1 MSKSLMQ
8 LCGLLHRRHL
18 LLHRLLVCSVAEGRI
33 LVCSCS
39 VAELLRP
46 LHLLLHRF
54 LQALHRMMLSLSQ
67 RLTFSMTFLLGLCCG
82 QELTGVARWWGGFS

>member
-1 MSKSLMQ
+1 
-8 LCGLLHRRHL
+8 
-18 LLHRLLVCSVAEGRI
+18 VCSVAEGRI

-46 LHLLLHRF
+46 LHLLLHLLLRPLHLLLHRF
-54 LQALHRMMLSLSQ
+54 LQPLHRMMLSLSQ

>member
-54 LQALHRMMLSLSQ
+54 LQPLHRMMLSLSQ